1 MMPSKL
7 IRSGKGSCLSKLLKH
22 IKGAVNYKGAITNP
36 NTKPK
41 TSSGSGSGGS
51 GIPKTTIQKAID
63 DIEKTYQISPED
75 ALIIR
80 EVCEEVSE
88 KRGTKITVLNN
99 RRNNLFLENYE
110 PTVCLD
116 IVASYIAHDL
126 WDNIDDPIY
135 TDKGGIL
142 CIMSKIVIQNIVSGA
157 QVAQI

>member
-1 MMPSKL
+1 MNENES
-7 IRSGKGSCLSKLLKH
+7 S
-22 IKGAVNYKGAITNP
+22 NP

-88 KRGTKITVLNN
+88 KRGTKNN
-99 RRNNLFLENYE
+99 G
-110 PTVCLD
+110 T
-116 IVASYIAHDL
+116 
-126 WDNIDDPIY
+126 
-135 TDKGGIL
+135 K
-142 CIMSKIVIQNIVSGA
+142 
-157 QVAQI
+157 

>member
-7 IRSGKGSCLSKLLKH
+7 IRSGKGTCLSKLLKH

-41 TSSGSGSGGS
+41 TSSGS

-88 KRGTKITVLNN
+88 KDGIKTTVLNN
-99 RRNNLFLENYE
+99 RRNNLSLENYE
-110 PTVCLD
+110 PTVYLD
-116 IVASYIAHDL
+116 IIASYIARDL
-126 WDNIDDPIY
+126 WVNIDDPIY
-135 TDKGGIL
+135 TDKGGIFS
-142 CIMSKIVIQNIVSGA
+142 IMSKTVIQNIVSGA